1 MKNYTR
7 LKQQKKQVAIDL
19 EAWLFRLSRGRLALI
34 IFDRLQS
41 FSHLPVKVCEKGA
54 IINRINIYI
63 FSCSG
68 QKEQKTKTSPLIHC
82 NLSSDKTNST
92 ARACMKL
99 LVFQAVRSLSL
110 LLQFTVLNAN
120 WPCFYIVE
128 LNCQLF
134 VVKLAY
140 ALHTA
145 LVRIIH
151 KIGLFEQFNRLWVQL
166 INFYPFFMM
175 HDAPWF
181 VNKSNT
187 IG

>member
-19 EAWLFRLSRGRLALI
+19 EAWLFRLSRGRLILI

-41 FSHLPVKVCEKGA
+41 FSHLPVKVCEKRLL
-54 IINRINIYI
+54 IESTFTF

-140 ALHTA
+140 ALHVHCTC
-145 LVRIIH
+145 
-151 KIGLFEQFNRLWVQL
+151 
-166 INFYPFFMM
+166 
-175 HDAPWF
+175 
-181 VNKSNT
+181 SNHS
-187 IG
+187 